1 MIKKDKNKNRRG
13 QEGHPSPASGGQFK
27 SLKMQGTPKMKAF

>member
-13 QEGHPSPASGGQFK
+13 QEGHPSPASGVQFK
-27 SLKMQGTPKMKAF
+27 SARNAKMKAF